1 MKRCGKCGALLPYE
15 GYYRRTASKDGLQHW
30 CKACQKGYMR
40 LYVLEHPAEPK
51 MRNRAT
57 GKAENFGQYVLF
69 QEEDKERYMV
79 RFNINDHNEVLN
91 VLTLLKR
98 RGVIRNVE
106 FN

>member
-57 GKAENFGQYVLF
+57 GKSESVSQYELF
-69 QEEDKERYMV
+69 PEEDNTYFV
-79 RFNINDHNEVLN
+79 RFNVNNHNEVLN

-98 RGVIRNVE
+98 RGVIKNVE
-106 FN
+106 FAD